1 MKRHT
6 FYHNPDIEQ
15 YKEKYKMELGYGMSS
30 TTYTPDIHL
39 LIKNLKPESILDY
52 GCGNS
57 GLVDRLKEV
66 YPEIDFVRYDP
77 ALEKYNALPIQVFD
91 LIVCMDV
98 LEHIKEKYLYA
109 LLQYLTNIS
118 KHIFFT
124 ISLAPAFHKLPNGD
138 NCHPTL
144 FTSDKWIEILKEYF
158 DEVVDVEYAKNILI
172 CVTKN
177 NE

>member
-77 ALEKYNALPIQVFD
+77 ALKKYNKLPIRIFD
-91 LIVCMDV
+91 LVVCLDV
-98 LEHIKEKYLYA
+98 LEHIKEEYLYS
-109 LLQYLTNIS
+109 LLQYLSNIS
-118 KHIFFT
+118 INAFFAV
-124 ISLAPAFHKLPNGD
+124 SLQTAFHKLPNGE

-144 FTSDKWIEILKEYF
+144 FSNSKWKEILESYF
-158 DEVVDVEYAKNILI
+158 DSVVTCEPAKNISI
-172 CVTKN
+172 FMTKN